1 MKILPA
7 LIIITLS
14 VTMSKYSKLVSKYNS
29 WLGGFLKQYGV
40 NFGLSKTVGDTPSN
54 KEN

>member
-14 VTMSKYSKLVSKYNS
+14 VTMSKYSKLVPRYNS

-40 NFGLSKTVGDTPSN
+40 NFALSETVGNTPSN